1 MKYFIALDT
10 KEYNLDKDTVP
21 VNLTWEDGLEK
32 WFETVSALDIKD
44 DDIVVGHS
52 LGATIAYLTIKKGSL
67 ILYSPSPLFKE
78 AKHLFSEKS
87 VKELGSDYDKID
99 NYSIK
104 DIKTKP
110 VVYVGELELDVMK
123 ETAKMISD
131 DAVIVK
137 GKDHGDIIS
146 S

>member
-10 KEYNLDKDTVP
+10 KEYNLDKDIIP

-32 WFETVSALDIKD
+32 WIEQVSALDIKD
-44 DDIVVGHS
+44 DDVVIGHS
-52 LGATIAYLTIKKGSL
+52 LGATIAYLLIKKGSL

-78 AKHLFSEKS
+78 AKHLFSKES

-110 VVYVGELELDVMK
+110 VVYVGELESDRMK
-123 ETAKMISD
+123 ETANMISD
-131 DAVIVK
+131 DVIIVK
-137 GKDHGDIIS
+137 GKGHGNII
-146 S
+146 